1 MKSTVETLGP
11 TRVRLAV
18 EVPFAELQPSIDA
31 ATKRVSAQLR
41 IPGFRPG
48 KAPARVVEQRVGRA
62 SLLEEAVNETVPK
75 AYSEAVTEAGITPL
89 GQPDLEVTNLDDGT
103 SLSFT
108 AEVDVRPEF
117 TVPDYSN
124 LAVSVDDLETDDDQL
139 TQQLDAL
146 RERFGTL
153 TGVDRPVQTG
163 DYVALDLSAE
173 LNGEQIEGGSA
184 SGVSYEVGSGDLMEG
199 LDEVLVGAV
208 ADDVKSFPS
217 TLPNGEHAGADAQI
231 TVTVKSVKEKELP
244 AADDDFAQLASEFDT
259 LDELKD
265 DLRTRLSRVNVLT
278 QGAQARDRL
287 LEQLLEAADIPL
299 PESVV
304 KAEIEWREHDVIH
317 QLEHDDERFAEFLE
331 QEGQT
336 REEFDAELRA
346 IAERSVKSQFLL
358 DAVADAE
365 GVEVGEA
372 ELSEYLVR
380 QAQRYE
386 MAPQEFANQ
395 LLQGGNLPAVVADVR
410 RNKAL
415 AALLERATVTDASG
429 RVVDLAALTSD
440 PTSIAEAGEDLT
452 DDLDE
457 DDDDLDDD
465 GLDDGDLDDDGL
477 DDDDLD
483 DDDLDDDDDDDL
495 DDDEAGHAL

>member
-18 EVPFAELQPSIDA
+18 ELAFEELQPSIDA

-62 SLLEEAVNETVPK
+62 SLLEEAVNEAVPK

-89 GQPDLEVTNLDDGT
+89 GQPDVEVTNLDDGT

-117 TVPDYSN
+117 SVPDYSN
-124 LAVSVDDLETDDDQL
+124 LAISVDDLETNDDQL
-139 TQQLDAL
+139 TEQLDAL

-163 DYVALDLSAE
+163 DYVALDLAAE
-173 LNGEQIEGGSA
+173 LDGVEIEGGSA
-184 SGVSYEVGSGDLMEG
+184 SGVSYEVGSGDLVEG
-199 LDEVLVGAV
+199 LDEALVGAS

-217 TLPNGEHAGADAQI
+217 TLRNGDRAGEDAQI

-244 AADDDFAQLASEFDT
+244 AADDEFAQLASEFDT

-278 QGAQARDRL
+278 QGAQARDKL

-299 PESVV
+299 PASVV

-331 QEGQT
+331 QEGKT
-336 REEFDAELRA
+336 REEFDAELRE

-365 GVEVGEA
+365 GVQVGEA

-380 QAQRYE
+380 QAQRYG

-395 LLQGGNLPAVVADVR
+395 LLEGGNLPAVIADVR

-429 RVVDLAALTSD
+429 RPVDLLALTSD
-440 PTSIAEAGEDLT
+440 PTSIAEAGEDF
-452 DDLDE
+452 DDDVDDDSDDEFE
-457 DDDDLDDD
+457 DDDTA
-465 GLDDGDLDDDGL
+465 GD
-477 DDDDLD
+477 
-483 DDDLDDDDDDDL
+483 
-495 DDDEAGHAL
+495 AL

>member
-1 MKSTVETLGP
+1 VKSTVETLGP

-18 EVPFAELQPSIDA
+18 ELPFEELQPSIDA

-62 SLLEEAVNETVPK
+62 SLLEEAVNEAVPK

-89 GQPDLEVTNLDDGT
+89 GQPDVEVTNLDDGT

-124 LAVSVDDLETDDDQL
+124 LAISVDDVETNDDQL
-139 TQQLDAL
+139 TEQIDAL

-163 DYVALDLSAE
+163 DYVALDLGAE
-173 LNGEQIEGGSA
+173 LNGEEIEGGSA
-184 SGVSYEVGSGDLMEG
+184 SGVSYEVGSGELVEG
-199 LDEVLVGAV
+199 LDEVLVGAS
-208 ADDVKSFPS
+208 AGDVKTFPS
-217 TLPNGEHAGADAQI
+217 TLRNGDHSGEDAQI
-231 TVTVKSVKEKELP
+231 TATVKSVKEKELP
-244 AADDDFAQLASEFDT
+244 AADNEFAQLASEFDT

-265 DLRTRLSRVNVLT
+265 DLRIRLSRVNVLT
-278 QGAQARDRL
+278 QGAQARDKL

-317 QLEHDDERFAEFLE
+317 QLEHDDARFAEFLE
-331 QEGQT
+331 QEGKT
-336 REEFDAELRA
+336 REEFDAELRE

-365 GVEVGEA
+365 GVAVGEA

-395 LLQGGNLPAVVADVR
+395 LLQGGNLPAVIADVR

-429 RVVDLAALTSD
+429 RPVDLAALTSD

-452 DDLDE
+452 DESDDEFDDEFE
-457 DDDDLDDD
+457 DDENS
-465 GLDDGDLDDDGL
+465 GD
-477 DDDDLD
+477 
-483 DDDLDDDDDDDL
+483 
-495 DDDEAGHAL
+495 AL

>member
-1 MKSTVETLGP
+1 VKSTVETLGP

-18 EVPFAELQPSIDA
+18 ELPFEELQPSIDA

-62 SLLEEAVNETVPK
+62 SFLEEAVNEAVPK

-89 GQPDLEVTNLDDGT
+89 GQPDVEVTNLDDGT

-124 LAVSVDDLETDDDQL
+124 LTIEVDDVEADDDQL
-139 TQQLDAL
+139 TEQLDAL
-146 RERFGTL
+146 RDRFGTL

-173 LNGEQIEGGSA
+173 LNGEEIEGGSA
-184 SGVSYEVGSGDLMEG
+184 SGVSYEVGSGELVDG
-199 LDEVLVGAV
+199 LDEVLVGAS
-208 ADDVKSFPS
+208 ADDVKTFPS
-217 TLPNGEHAGADAQI
+217 TLQNGEHSGSDAQI

-244 AADDDFAQLASEFDT
+244 AADDEFAQLASEFDT
-259 LDELKD
+259 LAELKD
-265 DLRTRLSRVNVLT
+265 DLRARLSRVNVLT
-278 QGAQARDRL
+278 QGAQARDKL
-287 LEQLLEAADIPL
+287 LEQLLHAADIPL

-304 KAEIEWREHDVIH
+304 KGEIEWREHDVIH

-331 QEGQT
+331 QEGKT
-336 REEFDAELRA
+336 REEFDAELRD

-365 GVEVGEA
+365 GVAVGEA

-395 LLQGGNLPAVVADVR
+395 LLQGGNLPAVIADVR

-415 AALLERATVTDASG
+415 AALLERATVVDASG
-429 RVVDLAALTSD
+429 RPVDLAALTSD
-440 PTSIAEAGEDLT
+440 PTSIAEAGEDMDIEA
-452 DDLDE
+452 DDASDE
-457 DDDDLDDD
+457 FEE
-465 GLDDGDLDDDGL
+465 GV
-477 DDDDLD
+477 
-483 DDDLDDDDDDDL
+483 DDDDDAGDDA
-495 DDDEAGHAL
+495 DDDAGDDETGARPGDAL

>member
-11 TRVRLAV
+11 TRIRLAV

-31 ATKRVSAQLR
+31 ATKRASAQLR

-62 SLLEEAVNETVPK
+62 SLLEDAVNEAVPK
-75 AYSEAVTEAGITPL
+75 AYSEAISEAGITPL
-89 GQPDLEVTNLDDGT
+89 GQPEVEVTNLDDGT

-117 TVPDYSN
+117 SVPDYAD
-124 LAVSVDDLETDDDQL
+124 LAVSVDDVQTTDEQL
-139 TQQLDAL
+139 QEQLDGL

-163 DYVALDLSAE
+163 DYVALDLAAE
-173 LNGEQIEGGSA
+173 LNGEVIEGGSA
-184 SGVSYEVGSGDLMEG
+184 AGVSYEVGSGELVDG

-208 ADDVKSFPS
+208 ADDVKTFPS
-217 TLPNGEHAGADAQI
+217 TLQNGDHAGEDAQI

-259 LDELKD
+259 LDELKA
-265 DLRTRLSRVNVLT
+265 DLRVRLERVGAMT
-278 QGAQARDRL
+278 QGAQARDKL
-287 LEQLLEAADIPL
+287 LEQLLDAADIPL

-317 QLEHDDERFAEFLE
+317 QLEHDDERFAEFLT
-331 QEGQT
+331 QEGKT
-336 REEFDAELRA
+336 REEFDAELRE

-358 DAVADAE
+358 DAIADAE
-365 GVEVGEA
+365 EVAVGEA

-380 QAQRYE
+380 QAQRYG

-395 LLQGGNLPAVVADVR
+395 LLQGGNLPAVIADVR
-410 RNKAL
+410 RNKTL
-415 AALLERATVTDASG
+415 AVLLERAVVTDASG
-429 RVVDLAALTSD
+429 RPVDLEALTSN
-440 PTSIAEAGEDLT
+440 PTAIAEAGEDYADDDT
-452 DDLDE
+452 DDADT
-457 DDDDLDDD
+457 DDD
-465 GLDDGDLDDDGL
+465 
-477 DDDDLD
+477 
-483 DDDLDDDDDDDL
+483 
-495 DDDEAGHAL
+495 